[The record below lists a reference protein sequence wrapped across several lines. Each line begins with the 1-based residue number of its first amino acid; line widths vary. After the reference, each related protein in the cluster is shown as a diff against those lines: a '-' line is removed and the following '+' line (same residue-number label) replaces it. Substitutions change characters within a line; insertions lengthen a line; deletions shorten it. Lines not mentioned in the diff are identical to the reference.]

1 MDAKAKALESG
12 FNIDDDEPGSEQ
24 ESEESKL
31 KAFDLQDMEFE
42 YEAAEEPAQS
52 GESEG
57 EQDSSA
63 EEAEG
68 PK

>member
-1 MDAKAKALESG
+1 MDVKAKAQEGG
-12 FNIDDDEPGSEQ
+12 FNVDDDELGAEK
-24 ESEESKL
+24 EAEESKL

-42 YEAAEEPAQS
+42 FEAVEEPVQS

-63 EEAEG
+63 DEAEG
-68 PK
+68 LK